1 MFVSPSALRQLLYRE
16 PRKLAFRT
24 TANVL
29 LAAMYL
35 GPTDMP
41 CATPDIEHRFHR
53 ALVALHV
60 LQATGAR
67 RYDPTIGGRALFGLP
82 GPARKAI
89 LHFSRSR
96 TAWFELALTLKTG
109 LPLPKLM
116 LGRSCWD
123 YLSENAEAA
132 EDFYSTVRA
141 LSAPLRKVLLE
152 AHDWLATQT
161 AVDVGGGRAYLL
173 RDVQR
178 RYPHVRV
185 VLFDLPAVIAA
196 AAKDLA
202 EVRADSVKIE
212 LRGGS
217 FLDAIP
223 TGGDIYVL
231 ANVLHNWDDI
241 RALRILRNCRAAAR
255 NSSHLLII
263 EPVISDSRPG
273 WMESAMDMQM
283 LLLFQGKERTILEHQ
298 ALLQRAGFELCTHRT
313 SVWPHTVLR
322 ARPV

>member
-1 MFVSPSALRQLLYRE
+1 MFGLPSVLWQFWHRE

-29 LAAMYL
+29 LAAMYF
-35 GPTDMP
+35 GPTGLP
-41 CATPDIEHRFHR
+41 CATPDIAHRFRR
-53 ALVALHV
+53 ALVALR
-60 LQATGAR
+60 LLKATGAR
-67 RYDPTIGGRALFGLP
+67 RYEPTIGGRVLFGLP

-89 LHFSRSR
+89 LHLSRSR

-109 LPLPKLM
+109 LPVPKLM
-116 LGRSCWD
+116 LGKSCWE

-132 EDFYSTVRA
+132 EDFSSTVKA

-152 AHDWLATQT
+152 AHDWSTTRT

-173 RDVQR
+173 TEVQR
-178 RYPHVRV
+178 RYPHLRV
-185 VLFDLPAVIAA
+185 MLFDLPPVIAA

-202 EVRADSVKIE
+202 EVKADSVKIE
-212 LRGGS
+212 LRAGS

-241 RALRILRNCRAAAR
+241 RALRILENCRAAASD
-255 NSSHLLII
+255 SSHLLIV
-263 EPVISDSRPG
+263 EPVISESRPG
-273 WMESAMDMQM
+273 WLEAAMDMQM
-283 LLLFQGKERTILEHQ
+283 LLLFQGKERTLLEHQ
-298 ALLQRAGFELCTHRT
+298 ALLQRAGFELCTRRARL
-313 SVWPHTVLR
+313 WPHTVLR